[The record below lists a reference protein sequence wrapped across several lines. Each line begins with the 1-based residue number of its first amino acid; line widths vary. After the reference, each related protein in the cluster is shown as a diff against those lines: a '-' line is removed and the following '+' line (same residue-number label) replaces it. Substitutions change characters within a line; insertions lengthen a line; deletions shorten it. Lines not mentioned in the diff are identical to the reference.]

1 MPEEKD
7 TQKVPA
13 KAAPSTKD
21 FRILVVDDEEELVR
35 AIAQL
40 VAKKGYRA
48 AMTTSGQSAIRQYA
62 KQPFDLVLADL
73 AMPDMN
79 GWQVLEKLKGLKQ
92 PPKVVIMT
100 GYVPQEGESILFDRK
115 ADGYLV
121 KPISAERLDAT
132 LRALLFKHNLG
143 RPAEAVA
150 IDDDPS
156 VLTVVQKALT
166 QRGVFVT
173 TFTQGHQAMQHI
185 KKTPPDLVIS
195 DLNMPTMDGFEVA
208 RQIRSHPDSNAVPI
222 LILTADPSREN
233 VAKAIK
239 LGVNGFLAKPFDHKG
254 LVAKVFQMLG
264 RQEPEAK

>member
-1 MPEEKD
+1 
-7 TQKVPA
+7 V
-13 KAAPSTKD
+13 
-21 FRILVVDDEEELVR
+21 VR

-40 VAKKGYRA
+40 VAKRGFRA
-48 AMTTSGQSAIRQYA
+48 AMTTSGQSALRQFA

-79 GWQVLEKLKGLKQ
+79 GWQVLEKLKALKN

-121 KPISAERLDAT
+121 KPIEADRLDAT
-132 LRALLFKHNLG
+132 LRALLFKFNLG

-150 IDDDPS
+150 IDDDQS
-156 VLTVVQKALT
+156 VLTVIQKAMT
-166 QRGVFVT
+166 RRGIFTT
-173 TFTQGHQAMQHI
+173 TFTQEQQALQHI
-185 KKTPPDLVIS
+185 KKSPPDLIIS
-195 DLNMPTMDGFEVA
+195 DLNMPSMDGFEVA

-233 VAKAIK
+233 VARAIK
-239 LGVNGFLAKPFDHKG
+239 LGVNGFLAKPFDQKG
-254 LVAKVFQMLG
+254 LVEKAFQMLG
-264 RQEPEAK
+264 RQEPAE